1 VSSPLPNGI
10 DIVKDALS
18 SAEKK
23 ATFNT
28 AIMINYL
35 SAPKYRLEV
44 EASDYKEAEKV
55 IKSVVDVVQNKMKKR
70 GTFQFI
76 RNKR

>member
-1 VSSPLPNGI
+1 
-10 DIVKDALS
+10 
-18 SAEKK
+18 
-23 ATFNT
+23 
-28 AIMINYL
+28 MINYL